1 MSRRRSGRTARGFLS
16 AVALGAVLLA
26 SGAAA
31 QGAEP
36 RLGPET
42 NLPLPRF
49 VTLNSA
55 EANARRGPG
64 LSHRIDWVFLRRGLP
79 LEVLAEH
86 GHWRKVVDSDGAG
99 GWVHHGLLRGGRA
112 AVITAR
118 PEAPLRAEPRAGAAL
133 VARAET
139 GVIAEIRACA
149 PDWCELSVEGVRGW
163 AAKADFWGARPGEV
177 FE

>member
-1 MSRRRSGRTARGFLS
+1 MRRRPSRAARGLLI
-16 AVALGAVLLA
+16 AGIALALA
-26 SGAAA
+26 TGQAAPA
-31 QGAEP
+31 GEP

-49 VTLNSA
+49 VTLNSDK
-55 EANARRGPG
+55 ANARRGPG

-133 VARAET
+133 VARVET
-139 GVIAEIRACA
+139 GVVAQIRGCRAE
-149 PDWCELSVEGVRGW
+149 WCELSVEGARGW
-163 AAKADFWGARPGEV
+163 AEKADFWGARADEA
-177 FE
+177 F